1 MTDRSFY
8 LSRRRFTHSLGVVV
22 VTFALPFR
30 SALGQAP
37 GTLPFSLRNN
47 RRLEGWIRLDPDDM
61 VVVFTGKAELGQG
74 ILTALAQIA
83 AEELDVE
90 LEKIRMVSADTSR
103 GPDEQ
108 YTYGSQS
115 VEQSGSAIRAAS
127 AETRGILLAAA
138 AQRFSVRAE
147 DLRTSNGTIT
157 SPDGRQ
163 ATFWEIARAD
173 PNLLKGDIAG
183 TAVPKKPDDYSIV
196 GKSVNR
202 IDVPEKLTGAPSF
215 VQDIK
220 LPGMVFAR
228 VVRPPR
234 YGAKLVSLDESGAR
248 SVPGVVAVVRDGNF
262 LAVAAER
269 EEQAIA
275 ARNPLASGARWSNE
289 SVVLPDITDLREE
302 LRRLRAESIAVAAS
316 GQSQPVPD
324 QVERVSAEY
333 TRPYISHG
341 SIGPSCAVAWLKD
354 GRMTVW
360 SHTQGA
366 FPLRRDL
373 ATVLGMQNGQ
383 VDVVHLPGAGC
394 YGHNGADDA
403 ALDAALVARAV
414 AGTPVK
420 LQWMRDDEFAW
431 APFGP
436 AMAMRVDAA
445 LASNGTIVDWSYDVW
460 SNSHAM
466 RPGQAG
472 GVNLLAAWEL
482 ATPFARSPAPHIPQ
496 PFGDGDRNAP
506 PPYELPRKEIRYHLL
521 VDAPV
526 RNGSFRTLGAH
537 GNVFAIESF
546 MDELADVAGI
556 DPLAF
561 RLSHLKDPRARA
573 VLQAAADKG
582 GWTAG
587 QKGDGR
593 HGRGIAYSRYKN
605 IGMYAAAVVD
615 VEVDRATGIL
625 KVPRVVMAADIGRV
639 INPDGAK
646 NQIEGGILQAVS
658 ITLKEQVLFNRK
670 EVTSRD
676 WSGYPILTFPEVP
689 SVEVVLMD
697 GSNPSLGAGEGSL
710 PPTSAALANAFA
722 HATGRRIRD
731 LPMTPERVK
740 ASLS

>member
-1 MTDRSFY
+1 
-8 LSRRRFTHSLGVVV
+8 
-22 VTFALPFR
+22 
-30 SALGQAP
+30 
-37 GTLPFSLRNN
+37 
-47 RRLEGWIRLDPDDM
+47 LDPDET

-90 LEKIRMVSADTSR
+90 IGKIRMVSADTSR

-108 YTYGSQS
+108 YTFGSQS

-127 AETRGILLAAA
+127 AEARGMLLAAA
-138 AQRFSVRAE
+138 ARRFSVRPD
-147 DLRTSNGTIT
+147 DLQITNGTIA
-157 SPDGRQ
+157 SPDGRR
-163 ATFWEIARAD
+163 ATFWEIASAD
-173 PNLLKGDIAG
+173 PDLLKGDIAATG
-183 TAVPKKPDDYSIV
+183 IPKKPSNYSIV

-202 IDVPEKLTGAPSF
+202 IDLPGKLAGVPSF
-215 VQDIK
+215 VQDLK

-234 YGAKLVSLDESGAR
+234 YGAKLLSLDETAAR
-248 SVPGVVAVVRDGNF
+248 SIPGVVAVVRDGNF
-262 LAVAAER
+262 LAVAAKR

-275 ARNPLASGARWSNE
+275 ARDALASGARWSND
-289 SVVLPDITDLREE
+289 SVLLPDISDLRDE
-302 LRRLRAESIAVAAS
+302 LRKLRAETIVVGSN
-316 GQSQPVPD
+316 GQSEPVPD
-324 QVERVSAEY
+324 HVQRVSAEY
-333 TRPYISHG
+333 IRSYLSHG
-341 SIGPSCAVAWLKD
+341 SIGPSCAVAWMKD

-366 FPLRRDL
+366 FPLRGDL
-373 ATVLGMQNGQ
+373 AKVLGMQNNQ
-383 VDVVHLPGAGC
+383 VDVVHVPGAGC

-414 AGTPVK
+414 AGAPVK

-436 AMAMRVDAA
+436 GMAMRVEAA
-445 LASNGTIVDWSYDVW
+445 LASDGRIVDWSYDVW

-482 ATPFARSPAPHIPQ
+482 ETPFDKSPAPHIPQ
-496 PFGDGDRNAP
+496 PFGDGDRNAR
-506 PPYELPRKEIRYHLL
+506 PPYELPRKEIRNHLL
-521 VDAPV
+521 LDAPV
-526 RNGSFRTLGAH
+526 RNGSFRTLGAY

-546 MDELADVAGI
+546 MDELASVAGR

-573 VLQAAADKG
+573 VLQAAADMA
-582 GWTAG
+582 GWTPG
-587 QKGDGR
+587 EKGDGQR
-593 HGRGIAYSRYKN
+593 GRGIAYSRYKS
-605 IGMYAAAVVD
+605 IGMYAAVVVD
-615 VEVDRATGIL
+615 VEVDRKTGIV

-646 NQIEGGILQAVS
+646 NQIEGGILQAIS
-658 ITLKEQVLFNRK
+658 ITLKEEVLFDRR
-670 EVTSRD
+670 EITTRE
-676 WSGYPILTFPEVP
+676 WSGYPILTFPEIP
-689 SVEVVLMD
+689 SVEIVMID
-697 GSNPSLGAGEGSL
+697 GSDPSLGAGEGSL

-722 HATGRRIRD
+722 NATGRRIRE